1 MTVIDTYDVS
11 LRASNTAL
19 EAAQHE
25 AAISKE
31 KCAEKD
37 NKIIE
42 MEKKMAVLHDNNE
55 QQADK
60 IEIQQRK
67 GIHETTQLLLLCV
80 KHAKL
85 GKIVVIINFYIR
97 LHMLSKLMCALVFIN
112 SSIFYFVVAR

>member
-1 MTVIDTYDVS
+1 MIDAYDVS

-25 AAISKE
+25 AAMSKE
-31 KCAEKD
+31 ECAEKD

-60 IEIQQRK
+60 IETLQSK
-67 GIHETTQLLLLCV
+67 GIHETTQLLLLCI

-85 GKIVVIINFYIR
+85 GKIVWHLIN
-97 LHMLSKLMCALVFIN
+97 CN
-112 SSIFYFVVAR
+112 N